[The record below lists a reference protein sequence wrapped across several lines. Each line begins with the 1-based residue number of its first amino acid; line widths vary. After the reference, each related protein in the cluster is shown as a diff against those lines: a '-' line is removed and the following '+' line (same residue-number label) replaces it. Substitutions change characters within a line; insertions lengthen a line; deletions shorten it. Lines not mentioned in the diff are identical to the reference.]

1 MILYKPGEW
10 WKALL
15 HFHTTAV
22 IRRLLGRVL
31 LVGLYVA
38 VVTAA
43 QLEYFRFI
51 LKVEREYFSFLGIL
65 LSLLLVF
72 RTNTAYDRYYEG
84 RRLWGLLLA
93 SSRNLA
99 GLLGA
104 VLPAEAATHR
114 LFYAR
119 MLSNFALALEGHLRE
134 GVAFDQLE
142 AVDGVDP
149 AGLRAADN
157 PPTYL
162 ASLLQSS
169 YERLHQA
176 QVLQPVH
183 LLSLQ
188 PYHQSLLEV
197 AGSCERIKSTPI
209 PFAYSFFI
217 KGFIS
222 VFILLMPFVL
232 LDTYGYFTIPIVMIG
247 AYTLLG
253 LELIGEEIENPFGRE
268 SNDLPI
274 AQLANT
280 VRVSVH
286 ETLSVPLPQ
295 HKKALAEAPYT
306 IVS

>member
-1 MILYKPGEW
+1 MILYNPGEW

-15 HFHTTAV
+15 HFHTTDV
-22 IRRLLGRVL
+22 IRRLLKRVL

-38 VVTAA
+38 AVTAA
-43 QLEYFRFI
+43 QLEYFQFI

-84 RRLWGLLLA
+84 RRQWGLLLVNA
-93 SSRNLA
+93 RNLA
-99 GLLGA
+99 GLLQA
-104 VLPAEAATHR
+104 VLPAEAAQHR

-119 MLSNFALALEGHLRE
+119 MLSNFALTLQGHLRTE
-134 GVAFDQLE
+134 ISFDQLE
-142 AVDGVDP
+142 AVEGVDP
-149 AGLRAADN
+149 AGIRQADN

-162 ASLLQSS
+162 ASLLQAS

-188 PYHQSLLEV
+188 PYHASLLEV
-197 AGSCERIKSTPI
+197 AGVSERIQNTPV

-217 KGFIS
+217 KGFIT

-253 LELIGEEIENPFGRE
+253 LELIGEEIENPFGLD
-268 SNDLPI
+268 SNDLPLS
-274 AQLANT
+274 QLANK

-286 ETLSVPLPQ
+286 EILGVPLPP
-295 HKKALAEAPYT
+295 HKKALADAPYT